1 MEIKVFN
8 SELTYLGVV
17 DDFESF
23 TFVSKYNACGSFKI
37 KGMYTPQA
45 KQYLVLGNI
54 VYFNGFAGFIHS
66 IEIEMADGEE
76 SIVVNGYDMCG
87 YLARRI
93 VWDTVNYNG
102 NLETFLRKLVDEN
115 CISTSETRTIPF
127 LSLGDVSGL
136 TETIEKQVSYMNLL
150 EVLEET
156 ALAYDVGFSV
166 DFSPKDKKLIFNV
179 YKGSDRTAGTAN
191 PLIFNRDYENIL
203 SETYINSTKQLKNVA
218 LVGGMGEGTARTFVS
233 LGDAVGLGRY
243 EMFVD
248 AKDLQQSDLTD
259 TEYKAQLFQRGTEK
273 LADCY
278 IVESFEGEANTNA
291 DFSFSLGDKVS
302 IIDKSLN
309 IRLDTRITAIER
321 IIERK
326 GTTTNLT
333 FGNCVPTIYKKMG
346 VY

>member
-1 MEIKVFN
+1 M
-8 SELTYLGVV
+8 
-17 DDFESF
+17 
-23 TFVSKYNACGSFKI
+23 
-37 KGMYTPQA
+37 
-45 KQYLVLGNI
+45 
-54 VYFNGFAGFIHS
+54 
-66 IEIEMADGEE
+66 
-76 SIVVNGYDMCG
+76 
-87 YLARRI
+87 
-93 VWDTVNYNG
+93 
-102 NLETFLRKLVDEN
+102 
-115 CISTSETRTIPF
+115 
-127 LSLGDVSGL
+127 
-136 TETIEKQVSYMNLL
+136 

-179 YKGSDRTAGTAN
+179 YKGADRTAGTAN

-233 LGDAVGLGRY
+233 LGDAAGLERY

-248 AKDLQQSDLTD
+248 AKDLQQSDLSD
-259 TEYKAQLFQRGTEK
+259 TEYKAQLSQRGTEK

-291 DFSFSLGDKVS
+291 DISFSLGDKVS
-302 IIDKSLN
+302 IVDKALN
-309 IRLDTRITAIER
+309 IRLDTRITAIEK

-346 VY
+346 GY

>member
-1 MEIKVFN
+1 M
-8 SELTYLGVV
+8 
-17 DDFESF
+17 
-23 TFVSKYNACGSFKI
+23 
-37 KGMYTPQA
+37 
-45 KQYLVLGNI
+45 
-54 VYFNGFAGFIHS
+54 
-66 IEIEMADGEE
+66 
-76 SIVVNGYDMCG
+76 
-87 YLARRI
+87 
-93 VWDTVNYNG
+93 
-102 NLETFLRKLVDEN
+102 
-115 CISTSETRTIPF
+115 
-127 LSLGDVSGL
+127 
-136 TETIEKQVSYMNLL
+136 
-150 EVLEET
+150 
-156 ALAYDVGFSV
+156 
-166 DFSPKDKKLIFNV
+166 
-179 YKGSDRTAGTAN
+179 
-191 PLIFNRDYENIL
+191 
-203 SETYINSTKQLKNVA
+203 A

-259 TEYKAQLFQRGTEK
+259 TEYKAQLSQRGTEK